1 MIEITKVLPRNQ
13 KIAKVLLDR
22 ALTLELPFDD
32 RQKSRQRVVLSNG
45 EEAGL
50 FLERGTVLR
59 GGDVLVTNSGGFV
72 QVVAAEEKVMLVRAK
87 ATSSNAALDLL
98 RATYH
103 LGNRHVPVQI
113 AVDHLKLEVDHVLAE
128 MLTGLGLAV
137 LEQNAP
143 FEPEGGAY
151 DQVVDK
157 PQAAHVHGPNCNHG
171 HDHGHHHDQ
180 AETHAHPHA
189 GHDHANCSHPSHQ
202 HESKTHQHQH
212 QEHHGHDHSHDH
224 GAHAH
229 ESKTKREPIRIHSHD
244 HDHGHGPDC
253 KHDH

>member
-1 MIEITKVLPRNQ
+1 MIEINKVLPRNQ

-22 ALTLELPFDD
+22 APTLELPFDD
-32 RQKSRQRVVLSNG
+32 RQKSRQRVMLSNG

-59 GGDVLVTNSGGFV
+59 GGDVLVTSSGGFV

-87 ATSSNAALDLL
+87 ATSNNAALDLL

-113 AVDHLKLEVDHVLAE
+113 AVDHLRLEVDHVLAE
-128 MLTGLGLAV
+128 MLTGLGLEV

-151 DQVVDK
+151 DQVDK

-171 HDHGHHHDQ
+171 HDHGHGHDHDH
-180 AETHAHPHA
+180 AETPAHNHA
-189 GHDHANCSHPSHQ
+189 GHDHSNCSHPSHQ
-202 HESKTHQHQH
+202 HESATHQH
-212 QEHHGHDHSHDH
+212 EHHDHTAHAHEPKGKRELIKIHSHDH
-224 GAHAH
+224 GHV
-229 ESKTKREPIRIHSHD
+229 
-244 HDHGHGPDC
+244 HGPDC